1 MLAQLLLKDKS
12 KEDKQLIVKCRLD
25 PFLIKQKGVINN
37 YVITI
42 NQKIVAISLCGI
54 GFLMVPLCTRQRGC
68 PNDL

>member
-25 PFLIKQKGVINN
+25 PFLIKQKGVIYN

-42 NQKIVAISLCGI
+42 N
-54 GFLMVPLCTRQRGC
+54 
-68 PNDL
+68 